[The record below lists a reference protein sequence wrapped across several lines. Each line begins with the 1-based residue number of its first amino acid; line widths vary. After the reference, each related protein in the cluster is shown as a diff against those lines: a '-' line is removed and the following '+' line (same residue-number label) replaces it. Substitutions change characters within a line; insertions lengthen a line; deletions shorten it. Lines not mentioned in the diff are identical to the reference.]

1 MQSNRRS
8 VSEIAIDV
16 PKYMISDQT
25 ASIKVD
31 RFMKQLR
38 AEYDRCHLQLT
49 RQLRKDRL
57 KAKYERMYIDSVMK
71 CMSDFVVYFDVKKNY
86 RFVLLLVPEGGRLVA
101 REYSFQRRRGLS
113 SREMLKF
120 SNHTLQRIVQRMN
133 IERLDMH
140 YVAQLTMLFF
150 LSIIDGGDHIESFAK
165 GEGAFNLKDEFGNQ
179 YIYRNGVV
187 TTAISAKKTE
197 FSRPPDSIQTF
208 KGASLLECS
217 TC

>member
-8 VSEIAIDV
+8 ISDIAIDV

-38 AEYDRCHLQLT
+38 EEYERCHRQLT
-49 RQLRKDRL
+49 RQLHKDRL
-57 KAKYERMYIDSVMK
+57 KSKYERMYIDSVMK
-71 CMSDFVVYFDVKKNY
+71 YLSDFVLYFDVKKKY

-101 REYSFQRRRGLS
+101 REYSFERRRGLS

-133 IERLDMH
+133 IKRLDLH

-150 LSIIDGGDHIESFAK
+150 LSIIDGGTHIQTFAK
-165 GEGAFNLKDEFGNQ
+165 GEGAFTLKDEHGNQ
-179 YIYRNGVV
+179 YILRDGVV
-187 TTAISAKKTE
+187 TTAISSKKTG
-197 FSRPPDSIQTF
+197 FSRPADSIQSF
-208 KGASLLECS
+208 KGDSLLECS